1 MTPRISARIAA
12 IAESATLAVDA
23 KAKALKAAGRPVI
36 GFGAGE
42 PDFPTPDY
50 IVDAAAAATK
60 VVANHRYS
68 PTPGLP
74 DLRDAIVAK
83 TKRDSNYEI
92 TADQVLVTNGGKQA
106 VYQAFATIVN
116 PGDEVLL
123 PSPYW
128 TTYPEAIKLAG
139 GKAVEVFADETQNYL
154 VTVEQLE
161 NARTGN
167 TKALLF
173 CSPSNPT
180 GRVHSVEEIQECIN
194 WSRANNSVLIS
205 DECYLEFD
213 QTAHSYSV
221 LSQTG
226 GDNTNILAVHSL
238 SKRSSMAGYR
248 AAFMVGD
255 SALIAKIREIRKH
268 GGMMVPLPV
277 QKAMTVA
284 LSDDKHVAELRARYN
299 SRKDVLRPAL
309 EAAGFTIEFSNSGL
323 YLWCTRN
330 EDAWTSVAWLAD
342 RGVLATPGSF
352 YGELGARHIRI
363 AMTATDAQIVDAAAR
378 IKG

>member
-1 MTPRISARIAA
+1 MRAQ
-12 IAESATLAVDA
+12 L
-23 KAKALKAAGRPVI
+23 
-36 GFGAGE
+36 
-42 PDFPTPDY
+42 PDFPWDALAPYGDKARSHPKGIIDLSQGTP
-50 IVDAAAAATK
+50 VD
-60 VVANHRYS
+60 
-68 PTPGLP
+68 PTPEFIQQVF
-74 DLRDAIVAK
+74 RDASNSPSYPVTAGTPELRAALKKWATERLGATGDFDVLPLIGSKELVAWLPTFLESAK
-83 TKRDSNYEI
+83 VLIPEI
-92 TADQVLVTNGGKQA
+92 A
-106 VYQAFATIVN
+106 Y
-116 PGDEVLL
+116 P
-123 PSPYW
+123 
-128 TTYPEAIKLAG
+128 TYHVGAILAG
-139 GKAVEVFADETQNYL
+139 AESIPVAIDAKGWPAADLAWLN
-154 VTVEQLE
+154 
-161 NARTGN
+161 
-167 TKALLF
+167 
-173 CSPSNPT
+173 SPSNPT
-180 GRVHSVEEIQECIN
+180 GRVHSVNEIKDCIA
-194 WSRANNSVLIS
+194 WSRTNNSVLIS

-213 QTAHSYSV
+213 QSAHSYSV

-284 LSDDKHVAELRARYN
+284 LSDDKHVAEQRARYN
-299 SRKDVLRPAL
+299 ARKDALRPAL

-330 EDAWTSVAWLAD
+330 EDAWTSVAWLAE

-363 AMTATDAQIVDAAAR
+363 AMTATDAQIADAAAR
-378 IKG
+378 ITG